1 MRAVLTGD
9 IINSREHEGWQQE
22 LVAILDQYGTSP
34 QDWEIY
40 RGDSF
45 QLEVDAAKALKVA
58 IHIKAVVKMRAELDV
73 RIAIGIGNKTYT
85 AAQITQANGSAFI
98 HSGTAFDAIKNNT
111 LVLQSDYKDF
121 DETFNIMLALATLT
135 MDNWPPVTAAIVKA
149 RLEAPE
155 LNQTELS
162 KQLDKAQS
170 AISKALSRAGY
181 DEVTKMLTYY
191 KKQIETL

>member
-9 IINSREHEGWQQE
+9 IINSREDEGWQQE
-22 LVAILDQYGTSP
+22 LVAILDQYGTAP

-45 QLEVDAAKALKVA
+45 QLEVDATTALKAA
-58 IHIKAVVKMRAELDV
+58 IHIKAVIKTRAELDV
-73 RIAIGIGNKTYT
+73 RIAIGLGDKTYT
-85 AAQITQANGSAFI
+85 ATQITQANGSAFV

-111 LVLQSDYKDF
+111 LVLQSASKDF
-121 DETFNIMLALATLT
+121 DETLNVMLSLASLT

-162 KQLDKAQS
+162 KQLNKAQS

-191 KKQIETL
+191 EKQIETL

>member
-1 MRAVLTGD
+1 MSGILTGD
-9 IINSREHEGWQQE
+9 IINSREDEGWQQE
-22 LVAILDQYGTSP
+22 LVAILDQYGTAP

-45 QLEVDAAKALKVA
+45 QLEVDATTALKAA
-58 IHIKAVVKMRAELDV
+58 IHIKAVIKTRAELDV
-73 RIAIGIGNKTYT
+73 RIAIGLGDKTYT
-85 AAQITQANGSAFI
+85 ATQITQANGSAFV

-111 LVLQSDYKDF
+111 LVLQSASKDF
-121 DETFNIMLALATLT
+121 DETLNVMLSLASLT

-162 KQLDKAQS
+162 KQLNKAQS

-191 KKQIETL
+191 EKQIETL

>member
-1 MRAVLTGD
+1 MRAVLTRD
-9 IINSREHEGWQQE
+9 IINSRADNGWQSE
-22 LVAILDQYGTSP
+22 LVSILDTYGKSP
-34 QDWEIY
+34 KDWEIY

-45 QLEVDAAKALKVA
+45 QLAVDAGIALKAA
-58 IHIKAVVKMRAELDV
+58 IHIKAVIKMRAELDV
-73 RIAIGIGNKTYT
+73 RIAIGLGDTTYD
-85 AAQITQANGSAFI
+85 AAQITQANGSAFV

-111 LVLQSDYKDF
+111 LVLQSDYKNL
-121 DETFNIMLALATLT
+121 DETLNVMLALATLT

-162 KQLDKAQS
+162 KQLAKAQS

-181 DEVTKMLTYY
+181 DEIHKMLTYY
-191 KKQIETL
+191 EKQLKTL